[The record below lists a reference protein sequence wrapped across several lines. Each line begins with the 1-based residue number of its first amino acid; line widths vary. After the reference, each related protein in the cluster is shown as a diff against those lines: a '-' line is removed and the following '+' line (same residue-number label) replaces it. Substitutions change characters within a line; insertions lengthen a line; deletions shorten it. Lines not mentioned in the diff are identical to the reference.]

1 MDTTQGP
8 TNIKKIKIMNKI
20 NLLKRMHLLNGDVV
34 EVKLR
39 ISKLVIL
46 DIFLSK
52 NKVKFLVFNLGFESD
67 KKK

>member
-1 MDTTQGP
+1 
-8 TNIKKIKIMNKI
+8 MNGI
-20 NLLKRMHLLNGDVV
+20 NLLKRMHLLNSDVV

-52 NKVKFLVFNLGFESD
+52 KKFKFLVFNLGFESN
-67 KKK
+67 KK

>member
-1 MDTTQGP
+1 
-8 TNIKKIKIMNKI
+8 MNGI

-39 ISKLVIL
+39 ISNLVIL

-52 NKVKFLVFNLGFESD
+52 NKVKFLIFNLGFESD